1 MKNNS
6 LAIATRERGA
16 IPLAWAG
23 STMEMN
29 YLNFGDALSPVMV
42 ALMCGL
48 PIERVPTRSASTRMG
63 AVGTI
68 GHGFGE
74 GEVYFW
80 GTGCSNFANPG
91 APAEERRAFVPDPSW
106 KFHVTSTRGPVS
118 ERLLNGPGRQ
128 GSGVYGDP
136 VWLMPR
142 FYRPPVKK
150 RWKIGVILHLS
161 ELADRSYTAN
171 YKPNLVRY
179 DVPEALRDDVHLI
192 NTVTPISMASM
203 RDKMDEILA
212 CERIVSTSLH
222 GMVIAESYG
231 IPCLYFAPSG
241 AATGPDRIKLDP
253 DGGTDLRIVDLY
265 QGLGQSELDIYV
277 QPRMQRTDW
286 EALMRDID
294 RIWTPKTLNED
305 ALMEAFPL
313 DLDPVEAPEGAT
325 IWEHPAIAGL
335 KLQHDVAELRR
346 SDRVRNRPATAKG
359 AARGPV
365 VSEAPSEAVA
375 LSWVATTEE
384 HPHANLGDAL
394 SALIVSTI
402 TGRPVVRAGFDQD
415 ADRLVAVGTIGHAQR
430 NGRLDFWGT
439 GFDATR
445 HPVDH
450 DAPGYGLP
458 PATQMRVH
466 ALRGPFSGDLLR
478 RQGLEVPAVY
488 GDPVWMLPRIW
499 SFEDEPKTHDLGVI
513 LHISELTDATPEAGP
528 KPAFARYDIPDH
540 LKGRIRLIN
549 TYCAPTAE
557 ALREKVREIVSCRAI
572 LSTSLHGMV
581 ISETYGI
588 PNAWFAPHGGGA
600 ARLDVHDPDARI
612 DHRMRDFYA
621 GAGADHV
628 LSYAQNRAKETPWEE
643 LIDWVGREWTPL
655 NYDDRALIEAFPYP
669 RAVRADDRHWTIP
682 KAAERV
688 PY

>member
-1 MKNNS
+1 MKTNS

-48 PIERVPTRSASTRMG
+48 PIERVPTRSRSTRMG

-68 GHGFGE
+68 GHGFAE

-80 GTGCSNFANPG
+80 GTGCSNHANPG
-91 APAEERRAFVPDPSW
+91 APAEERRPFVPDPSW
-106 KFHVTSTRGPVS
+106 QFNVMATRGPVS
-118 ERLLNGPGRQ
+118 ERLLNGPNQ
-128 GSGVYGDP
+128 KGSGVYGDP

-142 FYRPPVKK
+142 FYRPKVEK

-161 ELADRSYTAN
+161 ELADRSYVAQH
-171 YKPNLVRY
+171 KKNLIRF
-179 DVPEALRDDVHLI
+179 DIPEELRDDVHLI
-192 NTVTPISMASM
+192 NTVTPIDVASM

-241 AATGPDRIKLDP
+241 KAGGHQRITLDP
-253 DGGTDLRIVDLY
+253 GGGTDLRIVDLY
-265 QGLGQSELDIYV
+265 QGLGQSELDVYV
-277 QPRMQRTDW
+277 QPRTELTDW
-286 EALMRDID
+286 NATMRAID
-294 RIWTPKTLNED
+294 SVWTPKTLDEE
-305 ALMEAFPL
+305 ALMGAFPL
-313 DLDPVEAPEGAT
+313 DLDPIAAEAGST
-325 IWEHPAIAGL
+325 IWEHPAITSL
-335 KLQHDVAELRR
+335 KLQHDVAEVRR
-346 SDRVRNRPATAKG
+346 ADRVRSQPAKARH
-359 AARGPV
+359 AAPQPQI
-365 VSEAPSEAVA
+365 SELPEDAVA
-375 LSWVATTEE
+375 LSWVATTSE

-394 SALIVSTI
+394 SALIVATM

-445 HPVDH
+445 HPTDRE
-450 DAPGYGLP
+450 ASGYGLP

-466 ALRGPFSGDLLR
+466 ALRGPFSADLLR
-478 RQGLEVPAVY
+478 RQGLDVPAVY

-499 SFEDEPKTHDLGVI
+499 GFEDEPKTHDLGVI
-513 LHISELTDATPEAGP
+513 LHISELTDAHPDAGP
-528 KPAFARYDIPDH
+528 KPEFTRYDIPDH
-540 LKGRIRLIN
+540 LRGRIRLIN
-549 TYCAPTAE
+549 TYCAPNAE
-557 ALREKVREIVSCRAI
+557 SLREKTREIVSCRAI

-600 ARLDVHDPDARI
+600 ARLDVNDPNSRI

-621 GAGADHV
+621 GAGASHV
-628 LSYAQNRAKETPWEE
+628 LTYAQNRRHETPWEQ
-643 LIDWVGREWTPL
+643 LIDWVNAEWMPL
-655 NYDDRALIEAFPYP
+655 SYDDRALIEAFPY
-669 RAVRADDRHWTIP
+669 
-682 KAAERV
+682 ERV
-688 PY
+688 VSAENRQWKTPEAADKVLY